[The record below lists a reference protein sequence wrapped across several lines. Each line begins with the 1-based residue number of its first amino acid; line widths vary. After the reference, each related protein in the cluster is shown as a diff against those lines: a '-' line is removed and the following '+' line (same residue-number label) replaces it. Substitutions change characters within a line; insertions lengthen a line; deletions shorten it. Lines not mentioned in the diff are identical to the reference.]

1 MDRLSVVSAAAILG
15 LALACDACDAPG
27 SAAPEKQPG
36 RVDAVLAR
44 GNKKTWDDVCD
55 VAPKAPSP
63 VKWPALS
70 SAISAQ
76 SGSKYR
82 WVNVWASWCKPCVEE
97 LPMLTE
103 TIGSWR
109 AHGQHVAL
117 TLVSVDADAASADKF
132 LATRPG
138 LPASTRLQDASDA
151 PTWLTELGLGAGT
164 SIPVHLVLDAQDKL
178 LCVRAGSIGSRD
190 LEQFQKL
197 LFP

>member
-1 MDRLSVVSAAAILG
+1 MDRLSVVIAASILP
-15 LALACDACDAPG
+15 LALACDAPSA
-27 SAAPEKQPG
+27 AAPEKQPG

-55 VAPKAPSP
+55 VAPKTASP

-70 SAISAQ
+70 SAIPAQ

-82 WVNVWASWCKPCVEE
+82 WVNVWASWCKPCIEE
-97 LPMLTE
+97 LPLLTQ

-109 AHGQHVAL
+109 EHGQHVAL
-117 TLVSVDADAASADKF
+117 TLLSVDSDAASAEKF

-138 LPASTRLQDASDA
+138 LPASARLQDASDA
-151 PTWLTELGLGAGT
+151 PMWLTDLGLGAGT

>member
-1 MDRLSVVSAAAILG
+1 MDRLSALATSILM
-15 LALACDACDAPG
+15 LACDANTTANND
-27 SAAPEKQPG
+27 QPG

-44 GNKKTWDDVCD
+44 TNKKTWDDVCD
-55 VAPKAPSP
+55 VAPKTPSSLH
-63 VKWPALS
+63 WPQLT
-70 SAISAQ
+70 SAIPAQ
-76 SGSKYR
+76 AGSKYR

-97 LPMLTE
+97 LPMLTQ

-109 AHGQHVAL
+109 EQGQHVAL
-117 TLVSVDADAASADKF
+117 TLLSVDADAQSADKF
-132 LATRPG
+132 LATRPQ
-138 LPASTRLQDASDA
+138 LPPSARLQDASTA

-178 LCVRAGSIGSRD
+178 LCVRAGSISNRD